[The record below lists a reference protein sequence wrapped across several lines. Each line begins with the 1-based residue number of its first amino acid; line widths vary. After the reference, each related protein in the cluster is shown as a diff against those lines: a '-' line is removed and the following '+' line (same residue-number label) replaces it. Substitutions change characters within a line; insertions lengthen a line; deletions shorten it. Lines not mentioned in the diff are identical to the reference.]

1 MLSEMRPKKKS
12 KVVKRSKKI
21 ARFRPGHR
29 VVLKSDPNGDFGI
42 VVAGNPLTMGD
53 IHAPRGIFPYKVEGM
68 ILVRWKIK
76 GKNFDCIEKI
86 SDVEVKSARI

>member
-1 MLSEMRPKKKS
+1 
-12 KVVKRSKKI
+12 
-21 ARFRPGHR
+21 
-29 VVLKSDPNGDFGI
+29 
-42 VVAGNPLTMGD
+42 MGD

>member
-1 MLSEMRPKKKS
+1 MRPKKKS

-53 IHAPRGIFPYKVEGM
+53 IHAPRGIFPYK
-68 ILVRWKIK
+68 IK

-86 SDVEVKSARI
+86 SDVEVKNERI